1 MVKEQFSKAM
11 AFCEEYNTPTD
22 DKTGSGGM
30 QEYYKGCVT
39 SLVILDVGHVG
50 IPVALR
56 IA

>member
-1 MVKEQFSKAM
+1 M
-11 AFCEEYNTPTD
+11 AFCEEYNMPTD

-30 QEYYKGCVT
+30 QEYYEGCVT